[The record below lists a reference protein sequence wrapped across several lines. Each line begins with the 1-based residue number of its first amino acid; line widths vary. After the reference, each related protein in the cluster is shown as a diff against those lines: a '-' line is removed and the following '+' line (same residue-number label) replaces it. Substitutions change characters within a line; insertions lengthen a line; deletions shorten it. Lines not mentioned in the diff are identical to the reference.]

1 MQLKTILNRVQK
13 HSSFVY
19 GATRMSDQDGHLVL
33 EIDIEARANGR
44 PRCSGCGVRRPA
56 YDRMPPRRFEFVPLW
71 GILVFFVYAMR
82 RVQCRRCGVV
92 VEMVPW
98 AEGKHQLTTTYRW
111 FLAGWARRLSWQ
123 ETARVFRTTW
133 ENVFRSVEMAV
144 EWGRKHVDLSDISA
158 IGVDEIAWSKGHEYL
173 TLVYQINE
181 GCRRLL
187 WVGQHR
193 KEETLL
199 RFFDWFGEER
209 SRALIFICSDMWKPY
224 LQVIARKASE
234 AVHVLDRY
242 HIVAH
247 MNKAI
252 DEVRAGEARRL
263 KAEGYEPHL
272 KSSRWLFLKR
282 PENLT
287 KYQAVKLADLVR
299 YNLRTVRS
307 YLLKEDF
314 QQFWEYVSPAWAG
327 KFLDT
332 WCTRTMRSK
341 VEPMKKVA
349 SMIRNHRG
357 LILNWFTAKGTI
369 SSGAVEGFNN
379 KAKLTTRKAFGFRTA
394 RVAEIALFHVLGK
407 LPEPKATHRFC

>member
-1 MQLKTILNRVQK
+1 MQLKTILNRVQR

-19 GATRMSDQDGHLVL
+19 GATRMSDEDGQLVL
-33 EIDIEARANGR
+33 EVDIAPRANGQ

-56 YDRMPPRRFEFVPLW
+56 YDRMAPRRFEFVPLW
-71 GILVFFVYAMR
+71 GMLVFFVYAMR
-82 RVQCRRCGVV
+82 RVQCPRCGVI
-92 VEMVPW
+92 VEMVAW
-98 AEGKHQLTTTYRW
+98 ADGKHRLTTTYRW
-111 FLAGWARRLSWQ
+111 FLAGWARRLSWL
-123 ETARVFRTTW
+123 ETARVFHTTW

-158 IGVDEIAWSKGHEYL
+158 IGIDEIAWSKGHEYL

-193 KEETLL
+193 KEETLV
-199 RFFDWFGEER
+199 RFFNWFGEER
-209 SRALIFICSDMWKPY
+209 SRALVFICSDMWKPY
-224 LQVIARKASE
+224 LKVIASRAAD

-247 MNKAI
+247 LNKAT
-252 DEVRAGEARRL
+252 DQVRADEARRL
-263 KAEGYEPHL
+263 RQDGYEPHL
-272 KSSRWLFLKR
+272 KNSRWLFLKR
-282 PENLT
+282 AENLT
-287 KYQAVKLADLVR
+287 EYQAAKLADLVR

-327 KFLDT
+327 KFLDA

-349 SMIRNHRG
+349 AMVRNHRD
-357 LILNWFTAKGTI
+357 LILNWFTAMGTI
-369 SSGAVEGFNN
+369 SSGTVEGFNN
-379 KAKLTTRKAFGFRTA
+379 KAKLTTRKAFGFRTP

-407 LPEPKATHRFC
+407 LPEPSSTHRFC

>member
-33 EIDIEARANGR
+33 EVDIEARANGL

-56 YDRMPPRRFEFVPLW
+56 YDRLLPRRFEFVPLW

-82 RVQCRRCGVV
+82 RVQCPPCGVV

-98 AEGKHQLTTTYRW
+98 AEGKHRLTTTYRW
-111 FLAGWARRLSWQ
+111 FLAGWARRLSWA
-123 ETARVFRTTW
+123 ETARVFRTSW

-158 IGVDEIAWSKGHEYL
+158 IGIDEIAWSKGHEYL

-193 KEETLL
+193 KKETLL

-209 SRALIFICSDMWKPY
+209 SRALVFISSDMWKPY
-224 LQVIARKASE
+224 LQVIASKASE

-247 MNKAI
+247 LNKAI
-252 DEVRAGEARRL
+252 DHVRADEARRL
-263 KAEGYEPHL
+263 KQEGYEPHL

-287 KYQAVKLADLVR
+287 EYQGAKLADLVR

-307 YLLKEDF
+307 YLLKEEF

-327 KFLDT
+327 KFLDA

-349 SMIRNHRG
+349 SMVRNHRD
-357 LILNWFTAKGTI
+357 LILNWFVAKGTI
-369 SSGAVEGFNN
+369 SSGTVEGFNN
-379 KAKLTTRKAFGFRTA
+379 KAKLTTRKAFGFRTP

-407 LPEPKATHRFC
+407 LPEPPSTHRFC